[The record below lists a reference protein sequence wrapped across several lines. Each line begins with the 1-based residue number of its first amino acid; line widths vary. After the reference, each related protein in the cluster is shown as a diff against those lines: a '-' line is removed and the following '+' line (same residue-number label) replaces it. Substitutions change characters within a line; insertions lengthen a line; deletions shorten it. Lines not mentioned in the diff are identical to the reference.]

1 MKILKPKFWSKVNL
15 ISLILFPISL
25 ITLII
30 YFLKRIIIQGENFK
44 IPIVCVGNI
53 YVGGTGKTP
62 LSIYVFNLLKKNNYN
77 PVLVRKYYRSQA
89 DEIDLT
95 KSKIKKLITH
105 KKRISAIIKAKRSK
119 HDVIVMDD
127 GLQDVSIKKLNIVCF
142 NSLDLAGNGFLL
154 PAGPLR
160 EPLLSL
166 NREDIVVING
176 KRNIAFERKIKKQS
190 KRIKVFYSNY
200 EMRALKT

>member
-15 ISLILFPISL
+15 ISLILFPFSL

-95 KSKIKKLITH
+95 KSKIKKLKFIKQL
-105 KKRISAIIKAKRSK
+105 KKM
-119 HDVIVMDD
+119 VIYT
-127 GLQDVSIKKLNIVCF
+127 
-142 NSLDLAGNGFLL
+142 LL
-154 PAGPLR
+154 
-160 EPLLSL
+160 
-166 NREDIVVING
+166 
-176 KRNIAFERKIKKQS
+176 
-190 KRIKVFYSNY
+190 
-200 EMRALKT
+200 